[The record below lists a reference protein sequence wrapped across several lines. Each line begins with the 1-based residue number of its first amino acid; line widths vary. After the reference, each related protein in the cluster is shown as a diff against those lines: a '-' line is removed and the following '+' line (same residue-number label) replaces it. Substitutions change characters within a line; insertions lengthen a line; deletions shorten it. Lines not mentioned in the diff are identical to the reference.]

1 VKYDEVRY
9 PSDLSNERWELIR
22 PVIEA
27 WKAGH
32 TSVSG
37 HRGRYEMREIV
48 DAILYQTRT
57 GCQWRYLPRDLP
69 PYGAVYY
76 YFALWRRDGTDKQI
90 HDLLRIQVREQAGR
104 SEDPSAVV
112 LDSQS
117 VRAAA
122 GVPKTTTGLDAAKKT
137 PGRKRGLAVD
147 VIGLVIAIVVMAAS
161 AHDNQVGTA
170 LLSRVAAE
178 NPGVSKAF
186 VDAGFKDQVAI
197 HGATLGIDVE
207 TVSRLDGESGFRPLP
222 KRWVVEQTQGTL
234 ILHRRLVRDYEKNPA
249 SMVSRVYWAAASNL
263 TRRLTFTRAL
273 PWRWS

>member
-1 VKYDEVRY
+1 MRYDEVRY
-9 PSDLSNERWELIR
+9 PSDLSDEQWELIR
-22 PVIEA
+22 PVIEV

-32 TSVSG
+32 PSVSG

-48 DAILYQTRT
+48 NAILYQTRT
-57 GCQWRYLPRDLP
+57 GCQWRYLPKDLP

-76 YFALWRRDGTDKQI
+76 YFALWRKDGTDKQI
-90 HDLLRIQVREQAGR
+90 HDLLRMQVREQAGR
-104 SEDPSAVV
+104 AEDPSAVV

-122 GVPKTTTGLDAAKKT
+122 GVPKSTTGLDAGKKT

-147 VIGLVIAIVVMAAS
+147 VIGLIIAVVVMAAS
-161 AHDNQVGTA
+161 AHDNAVGTA
-170 LLSRVAAE
+170 LLSRVASE
-178 NPGVSKAF
+178 NPSVSKAF

-197 HGATLGIDVE
+197 HGAMLGIDVE

-234 ILHRRLVRDYEKNPA
+234 ILHRRLARDYEHDPGTTA
-249 SMVSRVYWAAASNL
+249 SRVYWAATANL
-263 TRRLTFTRAL
+263 TRRLTFSRTL

>member
-1 VKYDEVRY
+1 MRYADVRY
-9 PSDLSNERWELIR
+9 PSDLSDERWELIR

-27 WKAGH
+27 WKAAH
-32 TSVSG
+32 PSVSG
-37 HRGRYEMREIV
+37 HQGRYEMREIV
-48 DAILYQTRT
+48 NAILYQTRT

-76 YFALWRRDGTDKQI
+76 YFALWRNDGTDKQI
-90 HDLLRIQVREQAGR
+90 HDLLRMQVREQAGR
-104 SEDPSAVV
+104 DEDPSAVV

-122 GVPKTTTGLDAAKKT
+122 GVPKSTTGLDAAKKT

-147 VIGLVIAIVVMAAS
+147 VIGLIIAVVVMAAS
-161 AHDNQVGTA
+161 AHDNQIGTA

-197 HGATLGIDVE
+197 HGAALGIDVQV
-207 TVSRLDGESGFRPLP
+207 VSRLDGQSGFRPLP

-234 ILHRRLVRDYEKNPA
+234 IPHRRLVRDYEHSPGSTA
-249 SMVSRVYWAAASNL
+249 SRVYWAATANL
-263 TRRLTFTRAL
+263 TRRLTFARTL

>member
-1 VKYDEVRY
+1 MRYDEVRY
-9 PSDLSNERWELIR
+9 PSDLSAEQWELIR

-27 WKAGH
+27 WKAVH
-32 TSVSG
+32 PSVSG
-37 HRGRYEMREIV
+37 HRGRYAMREIV
-48 DAILYQTRT
+48 NAILYQTRT
-57 GCQWRYLPRDLP
+57 GCQWRYLPKDLP

-76 YFALWRRDGTDKQI
+76 CFAIWRKDGTDKQI
-90 HDLLRIQVREQAGR
+90 HDLLRMQVRERAGR
-104 SEDPSAVV
+104 AEDPSAVV

-122 GVPKTTTGLDAAKKT
+122 GVPKATIGLDAGKKT

-147 VIGLVIAIVVMAAS
+147 GMGLIIAVVVMAAS
-161 AHDNQVGTA
+161 AHDNAIGTT

-178 NPGVSKAF
+178 NPSVSKAF
-186 VDAGFKDQVAI
+186 ADAGFKDQVAI

-207 TVSRLDGESGFRPLP
+207 TVSRLDGGSGFRPLP

-234 ILHRRLVRDYEKNPA
+234 ILHRRPVRDYEHHPG
-249 SMVSRVYWAAASNL
+249 SMASRVYWAATANL
-263 TRRLTFTRAL
+263 TRRLTFTRTL

>member
-9 PSDLSNERWELIR
+9 PSDLSDEQWELIR

-32 TSVSG
+32 PSVSG

-48 DAILYQTRT
+48 NAILYQTRT

-90 HDLLRIQVREQAGR
+90 HDLLRMQAREQAGR

-147 VIGLVIAIVVMAAS
+147 VIGLIIAVVVMAAS
-161 AHDNQVGTA
+161 THDNQIGTA

-249 SMVSRVYWAAASNL
+249 STVSRVYWAAAANL